1 MSEPVTPDISEQTT
15 EPVTSDNSQQSTE
28 PVAADSSQ
36 QTTEQITPDS
46 SQQTTEPTSPGSS
59 QQTTE
64 VPVQESII
72 TTVPITDKKEPSQ
85 TDELPPSNVHDD
97 ASKALPDSS
106 NQTIVYIPPDINV
119 EPAVI
124 EKLTLG
130 TLEMFLPNLQKAKSS
145 LNEVLHNQEVLIET
159 IQQEN
164 AKFTESA
171 AMQELRD
178 TMLQA
183 KSYHSKLVNLKR
195 EMNGLMDKSVKLKR
209 RAVKLQQQKQKE
221 DMSRVMQRER
231 ELEREQLLQAKVAKP
246 TQTSPQG
253 QGQGHTQQ
261 DTPPQ
266 GHT

>member
-1 MSEPVTPDISEQTT
+1 MFSPSDSDFRCTEVYIFSQIHYTRMSEPVTPDISEQTT

-178 TMLQA
+178 T
-183 KSYHSKLVNLKR
+183 
-195 EMNGLMDKSVKLKR
+195 R